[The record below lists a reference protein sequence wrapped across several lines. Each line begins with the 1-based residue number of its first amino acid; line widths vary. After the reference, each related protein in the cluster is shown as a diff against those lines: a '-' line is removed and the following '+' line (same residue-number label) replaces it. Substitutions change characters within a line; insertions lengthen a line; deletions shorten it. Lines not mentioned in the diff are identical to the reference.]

1 MKSKKMAKKETYKK
15 YYGSDIFNLNENDI
29 QKEAFSSAKGR
40 KVRRI
45 IQNTKQDVFNTIE
58 PKRIQ
63 RKIIKNNEII
73 NKSVEK
79 RHKNYGESDI
89 FFQKKSSSCEKRTG
103 VKLIPNTLNR
113 STFLYENRNLEE
125 YSKDLK
131 NYEILHRNNDS
142 KYNPDK
148 YINRMST
155 NERYF
160 KAYYD
165 DNIQINQDD
174 NKKKKEEQLK
184 KYIHDRKF
192 LKSEISK
199 LNDTTAERKGNTGK
213 EKRYVRQKRNKS
225 EEKRFFADSK
235 DFPKYNC
242 EINKQIQME
251 SHIFNINQPKEK
263 DYFDEAKEI
272 YHRLEKVHKNQNQIS
287 KRTFP
292 NQLNNNKTTTKN
304 AYAERIKNNKKNL
317 NLLQYNNNTIS
328 YTGNMKDLFLLNNSR
343 NYDLITGKEITEK
356 IPVKNLK
363 KEKTDSKKIQELL
376 ESIPNLSDHNKLQAR
391 MKASI
396 LDFKNSK
403 DYAKKQKQLIEFYKN
418 NPNKLRKNNYITLKI
433 GEKNSDNLINDDY
446 FNEKPSENYI
456 MTYTSK
462 DQFDKFD
469 SNELKNMFIKKG
481 IQAYNFHNKNNFNGK
496 NVKSISFKLNGRDA
510 DKIKSIETEL
520 KNENYKVKIRK
531 EDNLKKFNN
540 EKVNKI
546 KEEKRFKV
554 MPKEII
560 QRKGFSRQFAKY

>member
-103 VKLIPNTLNR
+103 VKLIPNTLNK

-131 NYEILHRNNDS
+131 NYETLHRNNR
-142 KYNPDK
+142 
-148 YINRMST
+148 IST

-165 DNIQINQDD
+165 DNIPINQEES
-174 NKKKKEEQLK
+174 KKKKEEQLK

-213 EKRYVRQKRNKS
+213 DKRYVRQKRNKS
-225 EEKRFFADSK
+225 EEKRFFAESK

-251 SHIFNINQPKEK
+251 SHIFNINQPKEQ

-292 NQLNNNKTTTKN
+292 NQLNNNKTATKN

-317 NLLQYNNNTIS
+317 DFLQYNNNTIS

-363 KEKTDSKKIQELL
+363 KEKTDNKKIQELL

-481 IQAYNFHNKNNFNGK
+481 VQAYNFHNNNNFNGK
-496 NVKSISFKLNGRDA
+496 NVKSISFKLNGQDA

-520 KNENYKVKIRK
+520 KNEKYKVKIRK

-546 KEEKRFKV
+546 KEEKRFKI